1 LSNRGTRTWTTVAW
15 RRLGPPARRSD
26 YARARQSARDLA
38 IQFADKGARAVLLS
52 GSWARKEA
60 RRFSDLDLWVLG
72 KAGAPSFLW
81 REPFLVSV
89 SRINPSAELCKFLDP
104 PHTGE
109 LLGAWRTAI
118 ILFDPHGVARR
129 LREEARDFRWDQVDR
144 KCDRWVARTIVAW
157 GEEAI
162 KIVHSMARGE
172 TDTAAVQRNL
182 LANSL
187 VFVMAVHRRVTWV
200 TDNGLW
206 ERLGREEGPRWWNA
220 QRRALGLGGET
231 LGRSAEAA
239 LELYALTAG
248 RLRSVLRPTELATIE
263 RVCTII
269 HQRTAFESIARK

>member
-1 LSNRGTRTWTTVAW
+1 MRSTDTW
-15 RRLGPPARRSD
+15 RRLGPPALRAD
-26 YARARQSARDLA
+26 YVRALRVARELARE
-38 IQFADKGARAVLLS
+38 FAKQGARAVLLS

-60 RRFSDLDLWVLG
+60 RRSSDLDLWVLG

-89 SRINPSAELCKFLDP
+89 SRINPRAERRKLLEP

-118 ILFDPHGVARR
+118 SPFDAHGDARR
-129 LREEARDFRWDQVDR
+129 LREEARGFRWEKVDR
-144 KCDRWVARTIVAW
+144 KCDRWVARTIVAY
-157 GEEAI
+157 GEEAV

-187 VFVMAVHRRVTWV
+187 VFVLAVHRRVTWV

-206 ERLGREEGPRWWNA
+206 DRLGRKEDPRWWSA

-231 LGRSAEAA
+231 LGQSAEAA

-248 RLRSVLRPTELATIE
+248 RLRSVLQPMELATVE

-269 HQRTAFESIARK
+269 DQGTAFRSIAGN

>member
-1 LSNRGTRTWTTVAW
+1 MVVW

-26 YARARQSARDLA
+26 YARARQAARDLA

-60 RRFSDLDLWVLG
+60 RRSSDLDLWVLG

-89 SRINPSAELCKFLDP
+89 SRINPSTERRKFLEP

-109 LLGAWRTAI
+109 LIGAWRTAI
-118 ILFDPHGVARR
+118 ILCDPHGDARR
-129 LREEARDFRWDQVDR
+129 LREEARGFQWERVDR

-157 GEEAI
+157 GEEAV

-172 TDTAAVQRNL
+172 ADTAAVERNL

-187 VFVMAVHRRVTWV
+187 VFMMAVHRRVTWV

-206 ERLGREEGPRWWNA
+206 ERLGREEGSRWRNA
-220 QRRALGLGGET
+220 QRRALCLGGET
-231 LGRSAEAA
+231 LGQSVTAA

-248 RLRSVLRPTELATIE
+248 RLRSVLQPKELATVE

-269 HQRTAFESIARK
+269 HQGTAFRSVARV